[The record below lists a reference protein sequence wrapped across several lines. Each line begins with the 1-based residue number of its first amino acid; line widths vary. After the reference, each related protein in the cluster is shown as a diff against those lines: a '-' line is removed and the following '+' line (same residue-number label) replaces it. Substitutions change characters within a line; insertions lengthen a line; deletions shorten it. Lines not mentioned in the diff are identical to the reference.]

1 MMEVAMP
8 IRQMQPAVLDEARLG
23 RLRSLEQEIGTCL
36 VALEPKA
43 ELADLTAEQLQQL
56 QAGERELG
64 VVLLAYSCP
73 WAPPGASAPSR
84 K

>member
-1 MMEVAMP
+1 MP
-8 IRQMQPAVLDEARLG
+8 IRQMQPAVLDEARLS
-23 RLRSLEQEIGTCL
+23 RLRNFERQIGTCL

-43 ELADLTAEQLQQL
+43 ELADLTSEQLQQL
-56 QAGERELG
+56 QAAERELG

-84 K
+84 N